1 MITYKFIFTTEVK
14 EFYEELLVRRNKGD
28 KTAKIMFEKINY
40 CMARIEIQGTR
51 AGEKIIKNLKG
62 EENYNLYEL
71 RPLDE
76 RIFCCLWNG
85 SNFVLLSH
93 YRKDDNETDPKELS
107 KARRLRDKWM
117 VEHKSD
123 KD

>member
-1 MITYKFIFTTEVK
+1 MV
-14 EFYEELLVRRNKGD
+14 
-28 KTAKIMFEKINY
+28 
-40 CMARIEIQGTR
+40 TR
-51 AGEKIIKNLKG
+51 LRKLCLKNLKG

-71 RPLDE
+71 RPLGE

-85 SNFVLLSH
+85 NNFVLLSH

-117 VEHKSD
+117 IEHESNNN
-123 KD
+123 